1 LRRNN
6 EPIVNIAYKLTL
18 QLINSYLNSLTKSNQ
33 FMENRF
39 LTTILGM
46 KQLVFTTLVFLFMSV
61 ASFAQ
66 VTSSSIGGVIK
77 DKKSGETLIG
87 ASIIAVH
94 VPSGTRY
101 AAVTDVNGSFFLP
114 SVRVGG
120 PYKVTTTYVGYKE
133 NIEDNVY
140 ASLGTTAT
148 VNMILQEEGT
158 VLDAVEVTYKKN
170 DIFSGNRTG
179 AATTFGRE
187 NLNSLPTLNRNI
199 NDITKYNA
207 YGNGRSFGGQ
217 DPRYN
222 NFTIDGSVFNNGFGL
237 GSSAAAGGRTG
248 SSAISLDA
256 LEEVQLNI
264 APFDIRQSGFAGAA
278 INAVTRSGTNEISG
292 SAYTFIKN
300 KKWVGTSAAGTA
312 LPPTLTNITE
322 NSYGFRIGGPLIK
335 NKLFFFA
342 NGEFLKRSIPALDYV
357 LNRSGATGNVSRT
370 TAADLEDLSSFMLT
384 NFNYDM
390 GAIDGYNNDNKSNKF
405 LARIDYNIN
414 DNNKLA
420 FRYSHHDSE
429 ADQLISQSNSG
440 NLAGNGNRTNRAE
453 ALSAQNTG
461 YKILDNTRSFVAE
474 LNSTFKNKL
483 SNNLIVTY
491 NKQIEDRKYRTGLFP
506 TVDIL
511 KDGVTYTTIG
521 FDPFTP
527 DNKLNYSTFNAT
539 NNLTYYAG
547 KHKLTGGLAY
557 EYFKSNNLFYFS
569 SNGVW
574 VYNSIADFKAAALE
588 SKNNPTA
595 SAITAAR
602 FNYRYSLLPD
612 GSAPWQTLQV
622 HTTSAYVQDQY
633 AVNNKLN
640 ITYGVRADYLAVAQT
655 ANSYYNSR
663 LTDTLKG
670 KFSTADGQALT
681 LNTSLMPKAKVYF
694 SPRFGFNYDVF
705 GDKKTQI
712 RGGTGLFLTR
722 VPYVLI
728 SNQLG
733 NNGVNIGAINVTNT
747 KAYPF
752 TTDPTKYKPTNTD
765 ASKLTGYTVN
775 ANDENLKFPQLWKTN
790 IAIDQKLP
798 LGFVVTL
805 EGIYNKFYNQLN
817 YYDANLRT
825 ATTNFTGSDTR
836 LRYPNSVASTNSRFL
851 NTTIGN
857 AYVLSNNSKGD
868 ATSFTFKLERNA
880 QKGLT
885 GMFGYTYG
893 LAKDLAFVAST
904 VSANVPSVRGVNYL
918 DLSYSDNDLRNRFVG
933 YLNYRIN
940 YGGNFGGSTMFTL
953 GCVSASGFKTSYIYS
968 NDANGDG
975 LTNDLV
981 YVPAS
986 ASELNFNPLTTS
998 GITFTAQQQRDA
1010 LDAFINNSKY
1020 LSSRRSNYAE
1030 RNGAEFPWL
1039 TRFDFTV
1046 TQDFYVKVGDKK
1058 NTIQIRADIINAS
1071 NLLNDKWGVGNDA
1084 TTTAPLRYISSD
1096 ANGKP
1101 TYTLATQVDQATG
1114 QTILVRDAFI
1124 KSKSLSDVYQIQLGL
1139 RYIFN

>member
-1 LRRNN
+1 
-6 EPIVNIAYKLTL
+6 
-18 QLINSYLNSLTKSNQ
+18 
-33 FMENRF
+33 MENRF

-46 KQLVFTTLVFLFMSV
+46 KQLVFTTLVFLFMSL

-87 ASIIAVH
+87 ASVIAVH

-179 AATTFGRE
+179 AATTFSRE
-187 NLNSLPTLNRNI
+187 NLNALPTLGRTL

-207 YGNGRSFGGQ
+207 YSNGRSFAGQ
-217 DPRYN
+217 DSRFN

-237 GSSAAAGGRTG
+237 GNSAAAGGRTG

-256 LEEVQLNI
+256 LEEVQINI
-264 APFDIRQSGFAGAA
+264 APFDVRQSGFAGAG

-292 SAYTFIKN
+292 SVFGFTKN
-300 KKWVGTSAAGTA
+300 QNLAGKKAAGVE
-312 LPPTLTNITE
+312 LIPSIRNIDEKT
-322 NSYGFRIGGPLIK
+322 YGFRLGGPIIK
-335 NKLFFFA
+335 NKLFYFV
-342 NGEFLKRSIPALDYV
+342 NGEFLKRSAPALDWV
-357 LNRSGATGNVSRT
+357 ANRPGATGNVSRT
-370 TAADLEDLSSFMLT
+370 TAADLEDLKSFMQT

-390 GAIDGYNNDNKSNKF
+390 GAIDGFNNESNSNKF

-414 DNNKLA
+414 DNHKLA
-420 FRYSHHDSE
+420 LRYSHHDSQS
-429 ADQLISQSNSG
+429 DVLISQSNSG

-453 ALSAQNTG
+453 AISAQNTG
-461 YKILDNTRSFVAE
+461 YIILDNTRSFVAE
-474 LNSTFKNKL
+474 LNSTFKNKF
-483 SNNLIVTY
+483 SNNLIATL
-491 NKQIEDRKYRTGLFP
+491 NKQIEDRKYRTQPFP
-506 TVDIL
+506 TIDIL
-511 KDGVTYTTIG
+511 KDGTTYTTIG

-527 DNKLNYSTFNAT
+527 DNKLDYSTFNVT

-547 KHKLTGGLAY
+547 KHKFTAGAAY
-557 EYFKSNNLFYFS
+557 EYFKSNNLFFFS
-569 SNGVW
+569 SNGVY

-588 SKNNPTA
+588 SKSNPTA

-612 GSAPWQTLQV
+612 GSAPLQILQV
-622 HTTSAYVQDQY
+622 HTPSAYIQDQF

-640 ITYGVRADYLAVAQT
+640 LTYGIRADMNIVAQT
-655 ANSYYNSR
+655 ADKYRNSR
-663 LTDTLKG
+663 ITDTLAG
-670 KFSTADGQALT
+670 KFIGADGKALT
-681 LNTSLMPKAKVYF
+681 INTATMPKNKVYF
-694 SPRFGFNYDVF
+694 SPRLGFNYDVF

-712 RGGTGLFLTR
+712 RGGSGLFLSR
-722 VPYVLI
+722 IPYVLI

-733 NNGVNIGAINVTNT
+733 NNGVNIGALNATNT

-752 TTDPTKYKPTNTD
+752 TTDPSKYKPNVD
-765 ASKLTGYTVN
+765 VNKLTGYPIN
-775 ANDENLKFPQLWKTN
+775 ANDENLNFPQIWKTN
-790 IAIDQKLP
+790 LAIDQKLP

-805 EGIYNKFYNQLN
+805 EGIYNKFYNSL
-817 YYDANLRT
+817 YYIDANLKAADRT
-825 ATTNFTGSDTR
+825 FTGSDTR
-836 LRYPNSVASTNSRFL
+836 PRFPSPRFINSSIS
-851 NTTIGN
+851 N
-857 AYVLSNNSKGD
+857 AYILSNIDKGD
-868 ATSFTFKLERNA
+868 ATSFTFKLEKNA
-880 QKGLT
+880 PKGLT

-893 LAKDLAFVAST
+893 LAHDVAFVAST
-904 VSANVPSVRGVNYL
+904 VNANVPSVRGMNSS
-918 DLSYSDNDLRNRFVG
+918 DLTFSDNDLRHRFVG

-940 YGGNFGGSTMFTL
+940 YGGKFGGATMITL
-953 GCVSASGFKTSYIYS
+953 GAVSSSGFKTSYTYG

-975 LTNDLV
+975 LTNDLI

-986 ASELNFNPLTTS
+986 ASEINFNSLTTS
-998 GITFTAQQQRDA
+998 GVTYTAQQQRDA
-1010 LDAFINNSKY
+1010 LDAFINNSEY
-1020 LSSRRSNYAE
+1020 LKSRRGNYAE
-1030 RNGAEFPWL
+1030 RNGAEFPWF
-1039 TRFDFTV
+1039 TRFDLTI
-1046 TQDFYVKVGDKK
+1046 TQDVFLNIGGKKHNIQFRGDLF
-1058 NTIQIRADIINAS
+1058 NLANFFNS
-1071 NLLNDKWGVGNDA
+1071 NKGVGNVL
-1084 TTTAPLRYISSD
+1084 TTNQPLRFVSAD
-1096 ANGKP
+1096 AAGKP
-1101 TYTLATQVDQATG
+1101 TYTLATQVDPTTNQN
-1114 QTILVRDAFI
+1114 ILLRDAFL
-1124 KSKSLSDVYQIQLGL
+1124 KSKSLDDVFQAQIGV